1 MGIGPEQDSPLRSR
15 NDNTKGDDPQSVPQ
29 ELPESVSEASPAFPS
44 IHEELSSLRHPK
56 SRPLAGQQANIQD
69 NARVEIHVVESTQ
82 QLSSGKEVSSN
93 KAMVWLREA
102 FKTEW
107 KTLPISA
114 VATGASLPIALA
126 TRAMTQQLGGVLSSA
141 FASLSTVSWYGVFLP
156 LNYYLNDRQKVRRED
171 GSIDKEMRK
180 QIFKSY
186 IPTFTKLEGL
196 WHGSYT
202 LLQPL
207 LEKTFELAPQE
218 ATTATHLVMSA
229 AFTLGI
235 PIMKHAWQSLFLRKS
250 HKN

>member
-1 MGIGPEQDSPLRSR
+1 MGIGPEQDSPLRSG
-15 NDNTKGDDPQSVPQ
+15 NGNTKDENPRSVPQ
-29 ELPESVSEASPAFPS
+29 ELPESLSGISPAFPS
-44 IHEELSSLRHPK
+44 VHEELSSLRHPTGGP
-56 SRPLAGQQANIQD
+56 SAEQETSSQDRNI
-69 NARVEIHVVESTQ
+69 VETHEAESTQ
-82 QLSSGKEVSSN
+82 QLSSGEEVSSN
-93 KAMVWLREA
+93 KAIAWLREA
-102 FKTEW
+102 FKKEW

-126 TRAMTQQLGGVLSSA
+126 TRAMTQQFGGVLSSA
-141 FASLSTVSWYGVFLP
+141 LASLSTVSWYGVFLP

-186 IPTFTKLEGL
+186 IPTFTTLEGL

-250 HKN
+250 RKN